1 MLYAG
6 CQVQYKENGKGRGGL
21 KHIRTMGWLAE
32 HLNDRE
38 LVIVDC
44 RFVMG
49 QPEAGR
55 QAYEESHIPG
65 AIYMDLEKDLSGP
78 VREHGGRHP
87 LPDLGVFALHVGKM
101 GISNRTQVVAYDDQG
116 GAMASR
122 LWWMLS
128 FLGHPQVYVLEAGFS
143 AWQANGY
150 PVDGGVV
157 TKEVGHFSPRVNTA
171 KMISV
176 HELQQR
182 LGQEG
187 LVLIDSRESVRY
199 QGLQEPI
206 DKKAG
211 HIPGA
216 VHHFWKDSLND
227 AGAWKSVDE
236 QAERF
241 GGIDRDAE
249 LVVYCGSGV
258 TACPNVL
265 ALQEAGFEKVRLY
278 LGSWSD
284 WISYEENP
292 IAAGEE

>member
-1 MLYAG
+1 
-6 CQVQYKENGKGRGGL
+6 L
-21 KHIRTMGWLAE
+21 KHIKTMGWLAE
-32 HLNDRE
+32 HQNDTD

-49 QPEAGR
+49 QPDAGR
-55 QAYEESHIPG
+55 QAYEEAHIPG

-87 LPDLGVFALHVGKM
+87 LPDLGIFSLKIGGY
-101 GISNRTQVVAYDDQG
+101 GISNTTTVVAYDDQG

-128 FLGHPQVYVLEAGFS
+128 FLGHKQVYVLEAGFT
-143 AWQANGY
+143 AWKANGY
-150 PVDGGVV
+150 PVDSGVV
-157 TKEVGHFSPRVNTA
+157 VKEPGHFSPRVNTA

-176 HELQQR
+176 HELQRR
-182 LGQEG
+182 LGEDG

-199 QGLQEPI
+199 LGLQEPI

-216 VHHFWKDSLND
+216 INHFWKDSLNE
-227 AGAWKSVDE
+227 AGTWKSADE

-241 GGIDRDAE
+241 NGIDRDSE

-265 ALQEAGFEKVRLY
+265 ALQEAGFDKVRLY

-284 WISYEENP
+284 WISYEGN
-292 IAAGEE
+292 AVVVGEEE

>member
-1 MLYAG
+1 MAKD
-6 CQVQYKENGKGRGGL
+6 VGGL

-32 HLNDRE
+32 HLNDSD
-38 LVIVDC
+38 LTVVDC
-44 RFVMG
+44 RFIMG
-49 QPEAGR
+49 QPDAGR
-55 QAYEESHIPG
+55 SAYEESHIPG
-65 AIYMDLEKDLSGP
+65 AIYMDLEQDMSGE

-87 LPDLGVFALHVGKM
+87 LPDLGVFALYIGQI
-101 GISNRTQVVAYDDQG
+101 GISNQTTVVAYDDQG

-128 FLGHPQVYVLEAGFS
+128 FIGHQRVYVLESGFS
-143 AWQANGY
+143 AWKANGY
-150 PVDGGVV
+150 PVDAEAVV
-157 TKEVGHFSPRVNTA
+157 KEARHFSPRVNTA
-171 KMISV
+171 RMISV

-187 LVLIDSRESVRY
+187 LVLVDSREEARY
-199 QGLQEPI
+199 LGEQEPI
-206 DKKAG
+206 DRKAG

-216 VHHFWKDSLND
+216 VNHFWKGSLDDS
-227 AGAWKSVDE
+227 GAWKSAE
-236 QAERF
+236 QQTQRF
-241 GGIDRDAE
+241 SEIDRDAE

-265 ALQEAGFEKVRLY
+265 ALEEAGFEKVRLY

-292 IAAGEE
+292 VATGKNINVL